1 MKDCET
7 CSNRCCFLS
16 SVFLEILCLFRLINM
31 ILAITKTT
39 KQNRITPPIIIN
51 TITNIMNLF
60 TTTVKLLSSDPN
72 SFHTLILT
80 SIPSPNLLGIP
91 QISPVISFTSIP
103 SRTTLQLIP
112 NPAASPSTLRI
123 TLNHFPPITLYED
136 FGYSNRHKPIPT
148 QIQHH
153 NLNSS
158 HFIPTI
164 HTHYHNLSRIHST
177 SFNHT

>member
-1 MKDCET
+1 
-7 CSNRCCFLS
+7 
-16 SVFLEILCLFRLINM
+16 
-31 ILAITKTT
+31 
-39 KQNRITPPIIIN
+39 
-51 TITNIMNLF
+51 MNLF

-103 SRTTLQLIP
+103 SGTTLEVIR
-112 NPAASPSTLRI
+112 NRGASPSTLGI
-123 TLNHFPPITLYED
+123 TVNDFPRTSLYED

-164 HTHYHNLSRIHST
+164 HTHYHNLSRIHSRSIT
-177 SFNHT
+177 PEHLLNHRPQATVPSITEYSI

>member
-1 MKDCET
+1 
-7 CSNRCCFLS
+7 
-16 SVFLEILCLFRLINM
+16 
-31 ILAITKTT
+31 
-39 KQNRITPPIIIN
+39 
-51 TITNIMNLF
+51 MNLF
-60 TTTVKLLSSDPN
+60 TTTVKLLSSNPT

-148 QIQHH
+148 QIEITT
-153 NLNSS
+153 S
-158 HFIPTI
+158 
-164 HTHYHNLSRIHST
+164 THPT
-177 SFNHT
+177 SFLPFTLTTIISVEFTPDQSHLNIYSITDHKQQYHQSQNTRYNHHQIQD

>member
-1 MKDCET
+1 
-7 CSNRCCFLS
+7 
-16 SVFLEILCLFRLINM
+16 
-31 ILAITKTT
+31 
-39 KQNRITPPIIIN
+39 
-51 TITNIMNLF
+51 MNLF
-60 TTTVKLLSSDPN
+60 TTTVKLLSSNPT

-112 NPAASPSTLRI
+112 NPAASPSTLGI

-164 HTHYHNLSRIHST
+164 HTHYHNLSRIHSRSIT
-177 SFNHT
+177 PEHLLNHRPQATVPSITEYSI